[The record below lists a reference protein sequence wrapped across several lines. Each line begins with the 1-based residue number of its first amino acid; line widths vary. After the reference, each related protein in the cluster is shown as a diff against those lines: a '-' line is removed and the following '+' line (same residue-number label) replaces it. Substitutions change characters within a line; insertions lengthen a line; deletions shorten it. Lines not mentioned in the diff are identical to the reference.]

1 MPSLGPME
9 IILLLLCL
17 ALVVAVVVAVVAGV
31 MWMQR
36 RR

>member
-1 MPSLGPME
+1 MLSFGPVE

-17 ALVVAVVVAVVAGV
+17 AFVVAVVVAVVAGV
-31 MWMQR
+31 MWAQR